1 MNGQPKVW
9 YKSKTIIGMVLLNM
23 AVAGWNQL
31 SPDLGLSV
39 GDLALVNGLLAI
51 VLRSI
56 TKEPV
61 TLKTNS

>member
-23 AVAGWNQL
+23 VLAGWKQL
-31 SPDLGLSV
+31 SPDLGLSA
-39 GDLALVNGLLAI
+39 GDVALINGLVAI
-51 VLRSI
+51 ILRSI
-56 TKEPV
+56 TKGPV